1 MTILEKIIADKR
13 KEVALKKA
21 VIPVVQLEASVL
33 FDRQTVSLSNNLR
46 NGTRGI
52 IAEHKRR
59 SPSKSVINNDFS
71 VEEVIKGYENA
82 GAMGISVL
90 TDMKYFGGALDDL
103 VLARASTTIPLLR
116 KEFIIDEY
124 QILEAKAYGAD
135 VILLI
140 ASVLTRNEIEKLSK
154 CAKSIGLEVLLE
166 IHNLEELEKSVM
178 PTLDMM
184 GVNNRNLDT
193 FEVNL
198 ANSKQLS
205 EHIPSEFVKIS
216 ESGITSVADI
226 IDLESYGFKGFLI
239 GENFM
244 KTANA
249 GQAAADFIRRLKS
262 EK

>member
-1 MTILEKIIADKR
+1 MTILDKIIADKR
-13 KEVALKKA
+13 KEIALKKA
-21 VIPVVQLEASVL
+21 VIPVTQLEASV
-33 FDRQTVSLSNNLR
+33 FFERQTASLSTKLR
-46 NGTRGI
+46 NGSRGI

-103 VLARASTTIPLLR
+103 VLVRASTTIPLLR

-124 QILEAKAYGAD
+124 QILEAKAHGAD

-140 ASVLTRNEIEKLSK
+140 ASVLNRNEIEKLSK
-154 CAKSIGLEVLLE
+154 CAKNIGLEVLLE

-178 PTLDMM
+178 PTLDMI
-184 GVNNRNLDT
+184 GVNNRNLAT
-193 FEVNL
+193 FEVSL
-198 ANSKQLS
+198 DNSKQLS

-216 ESGITSVADI
+216 ESGITSVDDI

-244 KTANA
+244 KTPNA
-249 GQAAADFIRRLKS
+249 GQAAADFIRQLKF